1 MSEYA
6 GIPSSRYINRVDEY
20 NVNLWYRH
28 ALEMNFKPVSRKI
41 SKSLLGITLES
52 EFIKEGKDT

>member
-1 MSEYA
+1 
-6 GIPSSRYINRVDEY
+6 
-20 NVNLWYRH
+20 
-28 ALEMNFKPVSRKI
+28 MNFKPVSRKI